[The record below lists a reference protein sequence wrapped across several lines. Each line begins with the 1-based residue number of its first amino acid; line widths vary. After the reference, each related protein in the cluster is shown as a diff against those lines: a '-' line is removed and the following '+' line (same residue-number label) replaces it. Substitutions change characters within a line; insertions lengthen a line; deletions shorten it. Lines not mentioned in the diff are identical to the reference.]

1 MIEDRSDLIIGNKY
15 NIFNKKGKLTNDNR
29 EKNIVYIIGTYVG
42 SDNKNYNFTNLIYVY
57 DDKTEEKDN
66 YADETTF
73 PKNIVKLIPYVSDE
87 NIQQTLLGKRTKIDD
102 NYSLEALDGGKRKT
116 HRIKRKS
123 KKSKKS
129 KKTNLKRKYN
139 K

>member
-1 MIEDRSDLIIGNKY
+1 MTEDRSDLIIGNKY

-66 YADETTF
+66 YTDETTF
-73 PKNIVKLIPYVSDE
+73 PKNIVKLIPYVSNE
-87 NIQQTLLGKRTKIDD
+87 NIQQTLLGKRTKNDD
-102 NYSLEALDGGKRKT
+102 NYSLEALDGGKRKSG
-116 HRIKRKS
+116 RIKRKT
-123 KKSKKS
+123 KKYKKV
-129 KKTNLKRKYN
+129 KRKTRKYN